1 MLHFHWGTQKV
12 LQWCQHDGFFLVAC
26 LLRSPARVI
35 HYCSS
40 CFVLKVWFQN
50 RRSKERRMKQLST
63 LGGRRHVFFR
73 GQRRMRA
80 LGERLEADELGH
92 FSYYGGE
99 ECWSNVLA
107 FHVDSVF
114 FSFFWWMGFLESQLN
129 ELLQA
134 DVWLIHFVLY
144 WVCFM
149 VCWLDYI

>member
-1 MLHFHWGTQKV
+1 MGYYKELFYSCYSNLQVIEILHFHWGTMPTWR
-12 LQWCQHDGFFLVAC
+12 LFLLVC
-26 LLRSPARVI
+26 LFCSPACVI
-35 HYCSS
+35 RYYSS
-40 CFVLKVWFQN
+40 CVVLKVWFQN

-63 LGGRRHVFFR
+63 LSGRRHVFFR

-107 FHVDSVF
+107 FHVDSLF
-114 FSFFWWMGFLESQLN
+114 FFFWWMGFLESQLN

-134 DVWLIHFVLY
+134 DV
-144 WVCFM
+144 
-149 VCWLDYI
+149 